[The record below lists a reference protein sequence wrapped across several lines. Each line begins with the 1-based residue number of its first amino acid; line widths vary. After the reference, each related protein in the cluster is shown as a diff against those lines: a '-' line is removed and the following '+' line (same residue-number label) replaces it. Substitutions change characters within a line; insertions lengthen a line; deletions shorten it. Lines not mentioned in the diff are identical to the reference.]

1 MPVSVISRLLNVL
14 GFNSSS
20 QQEDL
25 GEKIE
30 HTIIKLEIIEDRVAE
45 LRYRFEQRSRELFEK
60 IITLLRRGERSRAT
74 IYAGEVSQIKNILK
88 MIVAIE
94 NLILMTKERLKTV
107 RDTRELSRVLMAFG
121 TALEGVKDQIVAVY
135 PNLNL
140 AFDEISRSARSLI
153 IETSVEAVGELDP
166 AVVSNE
172 AMKILDEA
180 LKKAEEK
187 IKEEFPE
194 PPVAPVISTK
204 TLREPVAIP
213 IGTPRGTVSHQK
225 PTSTI
230 EEVEKLVL
238 DYIREHNGYLDI
250 RDFTARYNVDKSTV
264 LQALYRLAEK
274 GLVAIQ

>member
-14 GFNSSS
+14 GFNSGS

-107 RDTRELSRVLMAFG
+107 RDTRELGRVLMAFG

-153 IETSVEAVGELDP
+153 VETSVEAVGELDP
-166 AVVSNE
+166 AIVSNE

-194 PPVAPVISTK
+194 PPVAPVIPTK
-204 TLREPVAIP
+204 ALREPVAIP
-213 IGTPRGTVSHQK
+213 IGTPRRAFSHRR
-225 PTSTI
+225 PAI
-230 EEVEKLVL
+230 EEVENLVL
-238 DYIREHNGYLDI
+238 SYIREHNGYLDI
-250 RDFTARYNVDKSTV
+250 RDFTAKYNVDKSTV

>member
-14 GFNSSS
+14 GFNNSN

-30 HTIIKLEIIEDRVAE
+30 HTIIKLEMIEDRVAE

-121 TALEGVKDQIVAVY
+121 TALE
-135 PNLNL
+135 
-140 AFDEISRSARSLI
+140 
-153 IETSVEAVGELDP
+153 
-166 AVVSNE
+166 
-172 AMKILDEA
+172 A
-180 LKKAEEK
+180 LK
-187 IKEEFPE
+187 
-194 PPVAPVISTK
+194 
-204 TLREPVAIP
+204 
-213 IGTPRGTVSHQK
+213 
-225 PTSTI
+225 
-230 EEVEKLVL
+230 
-238 DYIREHNGYLDI
+238 IR
-250 RDFTARYNVDKSTV
+250 
-264 LQALYRLAEK
+264 
-274 GLVAIQ
+274 